1 MYTLPEA
8 NSSHLKIGHPK
19 RKRIVFQPSIFRC
32 ENVSFR
38 QGNKCII
45 VKYFAQEAF
54 VVFRCFLCSSLEK
67 RTFLNFAQ
75 PKTVLNRRFNKK
87 NGVVLTV
94 DPGQIWPREKKTKKN
109 MSSQLV
115 KISAT
120 QNEGQR
126 GQSFEFK
133 TVSPCCGVKYSNL
146 SDGDVAD
153 DG

>member
-38 QGNKCII
+38 QGIKCII
-45 VKYFAQEAF
+45 VKYFAQEAL

-87 NGVVLTV
+87 SGVVLTV
-94 DPGQIWPREKKTKKN
+94 DPGRIWPREKNKNKKKHVLTVGEN
-109 MSSQLV
+109 
-115 KISAT
+115 ISDS
-120 QNEGQR
+120 ER
-126 GQSFEFK
+126 RSKRPKF
-133 TVSPCCGVKYSNL
+133 
-146 SDGDVAD
+146 
-153 DG
+153 